1 MPNNYWDDLFQ
12 PDDTIQPNGGSVF
25 DDLFSDDFGAQ
36 DTSGGLQM
44 DEWNPEYQKQEGWG
58 DLGEYLSGGNPIKD
72 RGLEWSDTRNLI
84 GPAGQL
90 LFGNDNPINRLTGKV
105 VSGVGDIVLST
116 AKSGADLFSYATEK
130 VNSGLTSVAED
141 HGLLAP
147 DVADKMRESF
157 AGDRKEFNDLVKK
170 PLGDAADLMG
180 DITSDL
186 SAKKDFGGGYM
197 AEMGGNL
204 DTLLESGSVKDAVSA
219 LWETAEDTGGMA
231 MDVGAGMLSSAIT
244 GGPVGEISGLGSVGA
259 GMALQAYSDTY
270 DELTKND
277 GDSRALAVTVSAANA
292 AVQGILEKIGWET
305 ALGKGP
311 VAEWFEVNA
320 KDTVLKSM
328 LARSI
333 LTGPTEGS
341 EEFLQEFTD
350 ILAKNLP
357 NVKRDGWEATF
368 TKIKEQAYNQMPE
381 SAFTGFAF
389 GRLLGGAVAPMQN
402 LAAKDIAARYGNLNV
417 DPDRKL
423 ADSINQPTSDEKA
436 KDALIDVVEKEGGL
450 AGNGDLTGMFPVAVV
465 DSNGNMVQNNIPE
478 VSAKQEKVKKAAK
491 NAKASKKAVDNA
503 IKDLALEQEKQRAEL
518 GADLTSSDIDAA
530 ADRITK
536 SIDTVVQEKQTQVDT
551 LMGVVGSMTQLLQ
564 GTQPT
569 FNTGAEGEQET
580 VQAPQIQ
587 ASQEEVS
594 GVIQAKAQEL
604 GLEVPIEAIQNPIGF
619 DWETWGQQQV
629 AQAKESVVEGLKGPV
644 DAIRSSITVEPD
656 SPMASVLSSIP
667 EPTVEL
673 PEPIYEDESVSSRI
687 LLFNQIKSKEAP
699 VVPNTDNM
707 ADATAWN
714 SDFGGLRRI
723 AMSAKEG
730 IALLPSEQN
739 ITDHK
744 AVLDRIL
751 RIAPN
756 MHGNETVAHL
766 AGVYAGYMREALYAP
781 GGNTRKATAAARV
794 ALAINREIRKQNIP
808 GVNIMP
814 TLVGAVPN
822 IEATNRYTRNLQY
835 GPERNNPQVFSGGAS
850 LGSWLIGASESVAR
864 GLGFDQ
870 EKVDRVTN
878 NAKAMADQA
887 AAAFAVAPQ
896 IKSIIFN
903 VWQTA
908 PKALVDRLGDAMRNG
923 HDANANEL
931 ATMVADHLA
940 SQGLYVD
947 MPQLIESNPDA
958 MIKFSSALVG
968 VGKGI
973 MSPWSM
979 ERVMLATGVEIR
991 AAKAGVAALQSMA
1004 ERWAMKNNGT
1014 VFEWWDRFGDY
1025 ARVMEFADRTV
1036 LGTASAD
1043 RLAKDRPLYGIQ
1055 NALEYGKGM
1064 LRLFKS
1070 GEPLSVKTALHE
1082 SIHML
1087 YSSGL
1092 MGEMLDDE
1100 AKTAMEQLCGEKLWG
1115 ANGQPLKISNLANE
1129 KMAVGFE
1136 KFMFENDAPNNRLRA
1151 AFEDAKQFFRN
1162 FVKYMFKD
1170 YKGPWNS
1177 HPDYNTIPIYG
1188 LKNADVYLE
1197 MGDLDISA
1205 PQVRAFYQLLNA
1217 NPDGTEI
1224 AYSSPGIATAVENLI
1239 TATTGIEAK
1248 GVLTYQ
1254 PPAMSLVTLPVFP
1267 KDRVVTADDL
1277 PDAEDAANT
1286 KWFHGSKKNSLHET
1300 GFSSAFS
1307 QVGLVGTGVYLTD
1320 DPALAETYR
1329 EYGTAQ
1335 RSIVKR
1341 PFGFGDEDGGDVY
1354 AIKVEPRKVIN
1365 LEKEIDPKAK
1375 FAVLDAVDKWIDSE
1389 YPDINME
1396 DYANG
1401 SAARE
1406 KYKEL
1411 ALEKIKEV
1419 KAWVKWERYRSDNK
1433 YQEPKALTLVKDV
1446 MMVSKDERLFK
1457 MIERSLRAA
1466 GFDAYT
1472 HVGGKIMGNK
1482 DHRVLVLLDPQASGG
1497 SYPKTV
1503 EKAWPTTNIDPEKIE
1518 DDWSIHEP
1526 NGPSDSQWRR
1536 MIGLTNDESNGTH
1549 THATL
1554 LEMAKNRERVTDLA
1568 KRTSA
1573 QKGMVPPAPLES
1585 RASVNRE
1592 VLSAVGEGIL
1602 EGEPLI
1608 EEMFKHLHDTVMNG
1622 GMDGHN
1628 SGVATDHTKV
1638 EQVKDMLTNFVSKM
1652 RSWAY
1657 LTAKGDIGR
1666 VGKELSRGALY
1677 ALVKL
1682 MHVGAKAFEKAIG
1695 NYGADWSN
1703 LIRGLA
1709 KPTEAEIQRLRAS
1722 GGEEAVKQRMAEYE
1736 SMDMLSLAEFLN
1748 NNHALSKLADKVAE
1762 LRPQLYDIVKHMAVP
1777 IPGARSF
1784 NEITTTFNRM
1794 AEAYYAANKHKL
1806 PFRDEHEFH
1815 GAVTR
1820 DLRLWMFSAR
1830 QFELVDRVKEDMAK
1844 YEADVAAW
1852 EKSTATKKK
1861 KKPKKGDVMQEL
1873 QQPEKPKKPKL
1884 PKITEEGT
1892 RWAESVKM
1900 LMEMRYGKNLAMFKA
1915 TAQELT
1921 QWENH
1926 MVLDKL
1932 LNVGMITAKEHADMY
1947 SKGKHHIPMY
1957 RLRSMLDKS
1966 GALNTRLDDSMYKV
1980 LDYLK
1985 HDISMKMEDPINA
1998 MLRKAAGIE
2007 MLTMRQHA
2015 KNALGKRILADVR
2028 WWDIDYKDSPLSILS
2043 QKIAI
2048 TKEEYDELSR
2058 TGQYKLTSA
2067 VKYKKDDQ
2075 GNRMES
2081 GHTYYKH
2088 VPFTADDVESG
2099 LKYATNPSVLK
2110 ALKKTES
2117 QVRSEYEQR
2126 MFAFYPEPGKPM
2138 YVSIHDP
2145 ALAKAFFYMNNQQ
2158 AVWANSVAGWMF
2170 SKIDSMAGAQE
2181 QAELQD
2187 KFLYHSARLA
2197 ATGYF
2202 GMNKIS
2208 KSFITAAPA
2217 FIYNTLF
2224 RDLPGAKI
2232 RSRTGLRWIDI
2243 PGGFMQ
2249 SAALM
2254 FPSMMEVF
2262 PEKFDV
2268 ARDASQGMA
2277 TFSGLSASNADG
2289 SLDAD
2294 VLMSLTRGRGEKLAK
2309 AKAGHYGALASLM
2322 WGDMKQ
2328 FFAKE
2333 GLTTA
2338 PGQMWSELKRG
2349 KNVGKHFI
2357 AMGLSPFTVARAA
2370 GQFAGSI
2377 IENATRLTERG
2388 LMMSED
2394 MSKYPSLVAHYDP
2407 KKAING
2413 KILAGTTG
2421 TIHRAKW
2428 EMAKSKLK
2436 MDPNYKVPEDAMP
2449 IQSNLTERDNAMSHV
2464 TVHFPQKGY
2473 WTASMDQLSMFYNPM
2488 AQDFYTN
2495 MMILTRHSALQ
2506 KATAYAL
2513 GENWEAAKDQVKL
2526 DSAAYAWVMKS
2537 LFYVTLP
2544 MMMMM
2549 ASYGGDDDDSQD
2561 WQSQSFIEKSSY
2573 FWIPTN
2579 KLGLTERPLRVASGL
2594 GLFSLMFKDLPM
2606 AGMLEMQGK
2615 DPKAMHKWMRRFFD
2629 STPFGAVGI
2638 PAMDYEQYGWK
2649 PALMSF
2655 NTKTVP
2661 WLAPESINP
2670 WLELGFDRQ
2679 QFRDKAIAFPQE
2691 LAREDPT
2698 EVQRE
2703 KYNMLTNAIT
2713 KAFSSARMQPAQVQ
2727 YLISRYFTG
2736 SNRWLPVVANKA
2748 MELSTGAEGVPEDV
2762 QSSNS
2767 PLANQSSGWAPR
2779 IQAREAY
2786 GMGSEFVQ
2794 DLLTTARE
2802 SAEQRKSYES
2812 MNTTRKPSY
2821 LAENK
2826 LIQEDIYF
2834 GKRGQDGYRS
2844 GGLQAAAKKVI
2855 EWERSKKEALKAGRI
2870 DKVEALLIEKQYT
2883 LFAMEAMR
2891 NVMFQLGE

>member
-1 MPNNYWDDLFQ
+1 MPNNSFYDDLLSFGG
-12 PDDTIQPNGGSVF
+12 DDNSDT
-25 DDLFSDDFGAQ
+25 SDDFGSFYS
-36 DTSGGLQM
+36 DLTSGDYAYRGLPQ
-44 DEWNPEYQKQEGWG
+44 DEWSPEDQKSEGWNSLFDNPVVRG
-58 DLGEYLSGGNPIKD
+58 IENAGAQAVSSIFGVGSAALDLFDTATNSKLAYTGPIGAFVDLPKDKDEELNTLIDKNKQTSLSGAVSDIFGDVSNMFGEAAANVSTKKD
-72 RGLEWSDTRNLI
+72 SNGGMIDEL
-84 GPAGQL
+84 
-90 LFGNDNPINRLTGKV
+90 K
-105 VSGVGDIVLST
+105 GDI
-116 AKSGADLFSYATEK
+116 A
-130 VNSGLTSVAED
+130 
-141 HGLLAP
+141 
-147 DVADKMRESF
+147 
-157 AGDRKEFNDLVKK
+157 
-170 PLGDAADLMG
+170 
-180 DITSDL
+180 
-186 SAKKDFGGGYM
+186 
-197 AEMGGNL
+197 
-204 DTLLESGSVKDAVSA
+204 SGSPWEATKDIAGFGVDMLA
-219 LWETAEDTGGMA
+219 GLGGMA
-231 MDVGAGMLSSAIT
+231 AAGGPLAGEGKVAQLGVAAAKEAGSAI
-244 GGPVGEISGLGSVGA
+244 GA
-259 GMALQAYSDTY
+259 GMALDVYGDTY
-270 DELTKND
+270 ADLTKNEN
-277 GDSRALAVTVSAANA
+277 DSRLLAVTVAAANA
-292 AVQGILEKIGWET
+292 GVQGVLEKIGWEVAVGKT
-305 ALGKGP
+305 AFGQWFKDSAT
-311 VAEWFEVNA
+311 AEA
-320 KDTVLKSM
+320 KRMIGARIL
-328 LARSI
+328 LAV
-333 LTGPTEGS
+333 PTEGF
-341 EEFLQEFTD
+341 EEGGQQLSD
-350 ILAKNLP
+350 ILAKRLP
-357 NVKRDGWEATF
+357 EAQSKGWDTVLQEVATDAVEQLPEA
-368 TKIKEQAYNQMPE
+368 M
-381 SAFTGFAF
+381 F
-389 GRLLGGAVAPMQN
+389 GGALGGLLLGGGGASIEALMGRKG
-402 LAAKDIAARYGNLNV
+402 AADVAARHGDLPNSPEDKIATAIDAPV
-417 DPDRKL
+417 SGD
-423 ADSINQPTSDEKA
+423 KA
-436 KDALIDVVEKEGGL
+436 QDTLLDVVEEEGVL
-450 AGNGDLTGMFPVAVV
+450 DPTPVVADPVA
-465 DSNGNMVQNNIPE
+465 E
-478 VSAKQEKVKKAAK
+478 VAKKEKVKKL
-491 NAKASKKAVDNA
+491 SKKAQAAKDAADQA

-518 GADLTSSDIDAA
+518 GADKTTADIDAA
-530 ADRITK
+530 AERITR

-551 LMGVVGSMTQLLQ
+551 LMGEVSRMTQLLQ
-564 GTQPT
+564 GAQPT

-587 ASQEEVS
+587 ASPEEVS
-594 GVIQAKAQEL
+594 GVILAKAQEL

-619 DWETWGQQQV
+619 DWNTWGQQQV

-644 DAIRSSITVEPD
+644 DAIRSSISVEPD
-656 SPMASVLSSIP
+656 SPMAQVLSSIP

-673 PEPIYEDESVSSRI
+673 PEPIYEDESVSSRQ
-687 LLFNQIKSKEAP
+687 LRFERMRNKAKAYEPDVSAMEASLPQGVARGNQ
-699 VVPNTDNM
+699 VVPGVANKKV
-707 ADATAWN
+707 
-714 SDFGGLRRI
+714 GV
-723 AMSAKEG
+723 
-730 IALLPSEQN
+730 LP
-739 ITDHK
+739 K
-744 AVLDRIL
+744 
-751 RIAPN
+751 
-756 MHGNETVAHL
+756 
-766 AGVYAGYMREALYAP
+766 Y
-781 GGNTRKATAAARV
+781 
-794 ALAINREIRKQNIP
+794 
-808 GVNIMP
+808 
-814 TLVGAVPN
+814 
-822 IEATNRYTRNLQY
+822 EATNHTARNFPY
-835 GPERNNPQVFSGGAS
+835 NNRNPTITSAGRALGNWLKGQV
-850 LGSWLIGASESVAR
+850 LETLSESSLDDAQRNTVIENTKKA
-864 GLGFDQ
+864 
-870 EKVDRVTN
+870 VDSERYALSVMPAMKRV
-878 NAKAMADQA
+878 
-887 AAAFAVAPQ
+887 
-896 IKSIIFN
+896 IFN

-908 PKALVDRLGDAMRNG
+908 PKDLVDRLGHALTYGVDA
-923 HDANANEL
+923 DSKEL
-931 ATMVADHLA
+931 AQKVADHLA
-940 SQGLYVD
+940 TQGMFSDVAN
-947 MPQLIESNPDA
+947 LIRSDPNA
-958 MIKFSSALVG
+958 MNKFSASLIQA
-968 VGKGI
+968 GKGV
-973 MSPWSM
+973 MSPWAM
-979 ERVMLATGVEIR
+979 ERVMLETGVDYR
-991 AAKAGVAALQSMA
+991 SAKAGVAAMETMS
-1004 ERWAMKNNGT
+1004 ERWAMKNGKD

-1025 ARVMEFADRTV
+1025 ARVAEFRRGTTPY
-1036 LGTASAD
+1036 GTAQGYSPEELNNY
-1043 RLAKDRPLYGIQ
+1043 RKNNWYS
-1055 NALEYGKGM
+1055 EFGKGIVT
-1064 LRLFKS
+1064 LFKHHKPP
-1070 GEPLSVKTALHE
+1070 GVRVALHE

-1087 YSSGL
+1087 FSSGL
-1092 MGEMLDDE
+1092 MYEMLDQD
-1100 AKTAMEQLCGEKLWG
+1100 AQSAMEDLVGEKLWDKDGNPLRISAVG
-1115 ANGQPLKISNLANE
+1115 AE
-1129 KMAVGFE
+1129 RMAVGFE
-1136 KFMFENDAPNNRLRA
+1136 KFIYENDAPNPRIRA
-1151 AFEDAKQFFRN
+1151 AFDDVKQWFAN
-1162 FVKYMFKD
+1162 HIKKWLGSLGVSEALA
-1170 YKGPWNS
+1170 GPAMYATVS
-1177 HPDYNTIPIYG
+1177 VYG
-1188 LKNADVYLE
+1188 KEGDPVHLKL
-1197 MGDLDISA
+1197 GDLDING
-1205 PQVRAFYQLLNA
+1205 PQIRAYYQLLNA

-1224 AYSSPGIATAVENLI
+1224 AYSAPGIATAVENLI

-1248 GVLTYQ
+1248 GVLAYQ

-1277 PDAEDAANT
+1277 PDAEEANNT
-1286 KWFHGSKKNSLHET
+1286 KWFHGTGESVLGEISSL
-1300 GFSSAFS
+1300 FSN
-1307 QVGLVGTGVYLTD
+1307 VGLVGTGVYWTD
-1320 DPALAETYR
+1320 DPKMAETYR
-1329 EYGTAQ
+1329 E
-1335 RSIVKR
+1335 
-1341 PFGFGDEDGGDVY
+1341 FGSAWKQQKGDGQVV
-1354 AIKVEPRKVIN
+1354 ASKVNVRKVLN
-1365 LEKEIDPKAK
+1365 LEEGINENLAKDLFNAVVDEINSLHTDGKYKPSSVYNMKRLKTDLEDAFEVIDKADGTRLTGHDGLY
-1375 FAVLDAVDKWIDSE
+1375 VLQRL
-1389 YPDINME
+1389 
-1396 DYANG
+1396 
-1401 SAARE
+1401 SAALQWPDKLVGNASETAENIARQVFRRVE
-1406 KYKEL
+1406 HTARVNGYD
-1411 ALEKIKEV
+1411 ALTHIGGMNTGGEV
-1419 KAWVKWERYRSDNK
+1419 K
-1433 YQEPKALTLVKDV
+1433 
-1446 MMVSKDERLFK
+1446 
-1457 MIERSLRAA
+1457 
-1466 GFDAYT
+1466 
-1472 HVGGKIMGNK
+1472 
-1482 DHRVLVLLDPQASGG
+1482 HRVLVLLDPNSELPDMFRDGSGG
-1497 SYPKTV
+1497 YPKTV
-1503 EKAWPTTNIDPEKIE
+1503 MGVWPTTNIDPETIE

-1602 EGEPLI
+1602 EGEPLL
-1608 EEMFKHLHDTVMNG
+1608 EEWAKHLHNTVMNG

-1628 SGVATDHTKV
+1628 SGVATDPTKV

-1652 RSWAY
+1652 GSWAY
-1657 LTAKGDIGR
+1657 LTAKGDVGR
-1666 VGKELSRGALY
+1666 VAKELSRGALY
-1677 ALVKL
+1677 ALVKP
-1682 MHVGAKAFEKAIG
+1682 MQMGAKAMEKSIG
-1695 NYGADWSN
+1695 NFGADWAN

-1709 KPTEAEIQRLRAS
+1709 KPSEAEIQRLRAT

-1794 AEAYYAANKHKL
+1794 YEAYYAANKHKL
-1806 PFRDEHEFH
+1806 PYRDAHEAH
-1815 GAVTR
+1815 EASTR

-1830 QFELVDRVKEDMAK
+1830 QFELVERVKEDMAK

-1852 EKSTATKKK
+1852 EKSTAAKKK
-1861 KKPKKGDVMQEL
+1861 KKPKKGEVLQEL
-1873 QQPEKPKKPKL
+1873 EQPEKPKKPKL

-1966 GALNTRLDDSMYKV
+1966 GAINTRLDDSMYKV

-2048 TKEEYDELSR
+2048 TKDEYDELSR

-2067 VKYKKDDQ
+2067 VKYRKDDQ
-2075 GNRMES
+2075 GNRVES

-2088 VPFTADDVESG
+2088 VPFTAEDVESG

-2158 AVWANSVAGWMF
+2158 AVWANSVAGWVF

-2243 PGGFMQ
+2243 PGGFVQ

-2262 PEKFDV
+2262 PEKFAV

-2309 AKAGHYGALASLM
+2309 AKSGHYGALASLM

-2394 MSKYPSLVAHYDP
+2394 MSQYPSLVAHYDP

-2428 EMAKSKLK
+2428 EMAKAKLK

-2526 DSAAYAWVMKS
+2526 DSAAHAWIMKS

-2579 KLGLTERPLRVASGL
+2579 KMGLTERPLRVASGL

-2606 AGMLEMQGK
+2606 AGMLEMRGK

-2649 PALMSF
+2649 PATMSAL
-2655 NTKTVP
+2655 TKGVP
-2661 WLAPESINP
+2661 LLAPESVNP
-2670 WLELGFDRQ
+2670 VFELMADRQ

-2691 LAREDPT
+2691 LSREDPT

-2748 MELSTGAEGVPEDV
+2748 MEMAVGAEGVPQDV

-2767 PLANQSSGWAPR
+2767 PLANQSAGWAPSV
-2779 IQAREAY
+2779 QARESY
-2786 GMGSEFVQ
+2786 GVGNEFVQ
-2794 DLLTTARE
+2794 DLLSTARE
-2802 SAEQRKSYES
+2802 ASEQRKSYES

-2821 LAENK
+2821 LAEHK
-2826 LIQEDIYF
+2826 LIQDDIYF

>member
-1 MPNNYWDDLFQ
+1 MPNNYWDNPFGPPEPLSNSSTNYW
-12 PDDTIQPNGGSVF
+12 DDPFGSDVE
-25 DDLFSDDFGAQ
+25 SVYR
-36 DTSGGLQM
+36 GLPQ
-44 DEWNPEYQKQEGWG
+44 DEWTPEYQKSEGWNSLFDNPVVRG
-58 DLGEYLSGGNPIKD
+58 VENAGAQAASSIFGVGSAALDLFDTATNSKLAYTGPIGAFVDLPKDKDEELNTLIDKNKQTSLSGAVSDIFGDVSNMFGEAAANVSTKKD
-72 RGLEWSDTRNLI
+72 SNGGMIDEL
-84 GPAGQL
+84 
-90 LFGNDNPINRLTGKV
+90 K
-105 VSGVGDIVLST
+105 GDI
-116 AKSGADLFSYATEK
+116 A
-130 VNSGLTSVAED
+130 
-141 HGLLAP
+141 
-147 DVADKMRESF
+147 
-157 AGDRKEFNDLVKK
+157 
-170 PLGDAADLMG
+170 
-180 DITSDL
+180 
-186 SAKKDFGGGYM
+186 
-197 AEMGGNL
+197 
-204 DTLLESGSVKDAVSA
+204 SGSP
-219 LWETAEDTGGMA
+219 WEATKNIAGFGVDMLAGLGGMA
-231 MDVGAGMLSSAIT
+231 AAGGPLAGGGKVAQLGVAAAKEAGSAI
-244 GGPVGEISGLGSVGA
+244 GA
-259 GMALQAYSDTY
+259 GMALDVYGDTY
-270 DELTKND
+270 ADLTKNEN
-277 GDSRALAVTVSAANA
+277 DSRLLAVTVAAANA
-292 AVQGILEKIGWET
+292 GVQGVLEKIGWEVAVGKT
-305 ALGKGP
+305 AFGQ
-311 VAEWFEVNA
+311 WFKDSATASA
-320 KDTVLKSM
+320 KRMIGARIL
-328 LARSI
+328 LAI
-333 LTGPTEGS
+333 PTEGI
-341 EEFLQEFTD
+341 EEGSQQL
-350 ILAKNLP
+350 
-357 NVKRDGWEATF
+357 
-368 TKIKEQAYNQMPE
+368 
-381 SAFTGFAF
+381 S
-389 GRLLGGAVAPMQN
+389 
-402 LAAKDIAARYGNLNV
+402 DIAARRLPEAQSKGWDTVFQEIASDAVEQLPEAMFSGALGGLLLGGGGATLEV
-417 DPDRKL
+417 LMGRKGA
-423 ADSINQPTSDEKA
+423 ADVAARHGDLPNSPEDKIATAIDTPVSGEKA
-436 KDALIDVVEKEGGL
+436 QDTLLDVVEEEGVL
-450 AGNGDLTGMFPVAVV
+450 DPTPVVADPVV
-465 DSNGNMVQNNIPE
+465 E
-478 VSAKQEKVKKAAK
+478 VAKKEKVKKL
-491 NAKASKKAVDNA
+491 SKKAQAAKDAADQA
-503 IKDLALEQEKQRAEL
+503 IKDLALEQEKQRADL
-518 GADLTSSDIDAA
+518 GKDLTSSDIDAA
-530 ADRITK
+530 AERITR
-536 SIDTVVQEKQTQVDT
+536 SIDTVVQEKQAQVDT
-551 LMGVVGSMTQLLQ
+551 LMGEVSRMTQLLQ
-564 GTQPT
+564 GAQPT

-587 ASQEEVS
+587 ASPEEVS
-594 GVIQAKAQEL
+594 GVILAKAQEL

-619 DWETWGQQQV
+619 DWNTWGQQQV

-644 DAIRSSITVEPD
+644 DAIRSSISVEPD
-656 SPMASVLSSIP
+656 SPMASVLASIP

-673 PEPIYEDESVSSRI
+673 PDPIYEDESTSSRM
-687 LLFNQIKSKEAP
+687 LRLERLRNNVREHKPDVSAMEASLP
-699 VVPNTDNM
+699 QGVARGDQVVPGVANKKV
-707 ADATAWN
+707 
-714 SDFGGLRRI
+714 GV
-723 AMSAKEG
+723 
-730 IALLPSEQN
+730 LP
-739 ITDHK
+739 K
-744 AVLDRIL
+744 
-751 RIAPN
+751 
-756 MHGNETVAHL
+756 
-766 AGVYAGYMREALYAP
+766 Y
-781 GGNTRKATAAARV
+781 
-794 ALAINREIRKQNIP
+794 
-808 GVNIMP
+808 
-814 TLVGAVPN
+814 
-822 IEATNRYTRNLQY
+822 EATNSTARNFPYDNQNPTITSAGRELGNWLKSQVVSVLGESSLDESQRNTVIANTKKAVDSERYAL
-835 GPERNNPQVFSGGAS
+835 
-850 LGSWLIGASESVAR
+850 SVMPAM
-864 GLGFDQ
+864 
-870 EKVDRVTN
+870 KRV
-878 NAKAMADQA
+878 
-887 AAAFAVAPQ
+887 
-896 IKSIIFN
+896 IFN

-908 PKALVDRLGDAMRNG
+908 PRDLVERLGSALTYGTEADPR
-923 HDANANEL
+923 DL
-931 ATMVADHLA
+931 AQKVADHLA
-940 SQGLYVD
+940 AQGMFSDVAN
-947 MPQLIESNPDA
+947 LIRSDPNA
-958 MIKFSSALVG
+958 MDKFSSALIQS
-968 VGKGI
+968 GKGV
-973 MSPWSM
+973 MSPWAM
-979 ERVMLATGVEIR
+979 ERVMLETGVDYR
-991 AAKAGVAALQSMA
+991 SAKAGVAAMETMA
-1004 ERWAMKNNGT
+1004 ERWAMKNGKD
-1014 VFEWWDRFGDY
+1014 VFEWWDRIGDY
-1025 ARVMEFADRTV
+1025 ARVAEFKRGTTPY
-1036 LGTASAD
+1036 GTAQGYSPAEMGEF
-1043 RLAKDRPLYGIQ
+1043 KKKGWYS
-1055 NALEYGKGM
+1055 EFGKGIVT
-1064 LRLFKS
+1064 LFKNNKPP
-1070 GEPLSVKTALHE
+1070 GVRVALHE

-1087 YSSGL
+1087 FSSGL
-1092 MGEMLDDE
+1092 MYEMLDQE
-1100 AKTAMEQLCGEKLWG
+1100 AQSAMEDLVGEKLWDKDGNPIRISAVG
-1115 ANGQPLKISNLANE
+1115 AE
-1129 KMAVGFE
+1129 RMAVGFE
-1136 KFMFENDAPNNRLRA
+1136 KFVYENDAPNPRVRA
-1151 AFEDAKQFFRN
+1151 AFDDVKQWFAN
-1162 FVKYMFKD
+1162 YIKKWLGSLGVSEALA
-1170 YKGPWNS
+1170 GPAMYAAVS
-1177 HPDYNTIPIYG
+1177 VYG
-1188 LKNADVYLE
+1188 KEGDPVHLKL
-1197 MGDLDISA
+1197 GDLDING
-1205 PQVRAFYQLLNA
+1205 PQIRAYYQLLNA

-1224 AYSSPGIATAVENLI
+1224 AYSAPGIATAVENLI

-1286 KWFHGSKKNSLHET
+1286 KWFHGSKQESLHEV
-1300 GFSSAFS
+1300 GLSSEMS
-1307 QVGLVGTGVYLTD
+1307 GDGLVGTGVYLTD
-1320 DPALAETYR
+1320 DPKIAETYR
-1329 EYGTAQ
+1329 KGRVVVSVE
-1335 RSIVKR
+1335 
-1341 PFGFGDEDGGDVY
+1341 DEESGSGDVY
-1354 AIKVEPRKVIN
+1354 AIKTTPRKVIN
-1365 LEKEIDPKAK
+1365 LEKQLDPEVVKIINDYCAENEIEIDPSTWRNGMSAIDDIRIMSI
-1375 FAVLDAVDKWIDSE
+1375 DAGQDPWFTFSRIEV
-1389 YPDINME
+1389 
-1396 DYANG
+1396 
-1401 SAARE
+1401 
-1406 KYKEL
+1406 EL
-1411 ALEKIKEV
+1411 
-1419 KAWVKWERYRSDNK
+1419 RSRG
-1433 YQEPKALTLVKDV
+1433 Y
-1446 MMVSKDERLFK
+1446 
-1457 MIERSLRAA
+1457 
-1466 GFDAYT
+1466 DAYT
-1472 HVGGKIMGNK
+1472 HIGGAALGGKK
-1482 DHRVLVLLDPQASGG
+1482 HRVMVLLDPGADLYGAEPYASH
-1497 SYPKTV
+1497 KTV
-1503 EKAWPTTNIDPEKIE
+1503 VKAWATARLDPETIE

-1554 LEMAKNRERVTDLA
+1554 LEMAKNRERVADLA
-1568 KRTSA
+1568 RRTNA

-1602 EGEPLI
+1602 EGEPLL
-1608 EEMFKHLHDTVMNG
+1608 EEMSKHLHDVVMNG

-1628 SGVATDHTKV
+1628 SGVTTDPTKV

-1657 LTAKGDIGR
+1657 LTAKGD
-1666 VGKELSRGALY
+1666 VGKVAKELSRGALY
-1677 ALVKL
+1677 ALVKP
-1682 MHVGAKAFEKAIG
+1682 MQIGAKAMEKSIG
-1695 NYGADWSN
+1695 NFGADWAN

-1709 KPTEAEIQRLRAS
+1709 KPSEAEIQRIRAT

-1736 SMDMLSLAEFLN
+1736 SMDMLSLAELLN
-1748 NNHALSKLADKVAE
+1748 NFHALSKLADKVAE
-1762 LRPQLYDIVKHMAVP
+1762 LRPQLYDIVKHIPVP

-1794 AEAYYAANKHKL
+1794 YEAYYAANKHKL
-1806 PFRDEHEFH
+1806 PYRDAHEAH
-1815 GAVTR
+1815 EASTR

-1852 EKSTATKKK
+1852 EKSTAAKKK
-1861 KKPKKGDVMQEL
+1861 KKPKKGEVLQEL

-1966 GALNTRLDDSMYKV
+1966 GAINTRLDDSMYKV

-2048 TKEEYDELSR
+2048 TKEEYNELSR
-2058 TGQYKLTSA
+2058 TGEFKLTSA

-2075 GNRMES
+2075 GNRIES

-2088 VPFTADDVESG
+2088 VPFTAEDVESG

-2158 AVWANSVAGWMF
+2158 AVWANSVAGKVF
-2170 SKIDSMAGAQE
+2170 SWIDSFSGAQE

-2187 KFLYHSARLA
+2187 KFAYHAARLA

-2232 RSRTGLRWIDI
+2232 RSRTGLRWVDI
-2243 PGGFMQ
+2243 PGGFVQ

-2262 PEKFDV
+2262 PEKFAV

-2309 AKAGHYGALASLM
+2309 AKSGHYGALASLM

-2394 MSKYPSLVAHYDP
+2394 MSQYPSLVAHYDP

-2428 EMAKSKLK
+2428 EMAKAKLK
-2436 MDPNYKVPEDAMP
+2436 ADPNYKVPEDAMP

-2513 GENWEAAKDQVKL
+2513 GENWEAAKDQVRL
-2526 DSAAYAWVMKS
+2526 DSAAHAWIMKS

-2606 AGMLEMQGK
+2606 AGMLEMQDK

-2649 PALMSF
+2649 PATMSAL
-2655 NTKTVP
+2655 TKGVP
-2661 WLAPESINP
+2661 LLAPESVNP
-2670 WLELGFDRQ
+2670 VFELMADRQ

-2691 LAREDPT
+2691 LSREDPT

-2748 MELSTGAEGVPEDV
+2748 MEMAVGAEGVPQDV

-2767 PLANQSSGWAPR
+2767 PLANQSAGWAPR
-2779 IQAREAY
+2779 VQARESY
-2786 GMGSEFVQ
+2786 GVGNEFVQ
-2794 DLLTTARE
+2794 DLLSTARE
-2802 SAEQRKSYES
+2802 ASEQRKSYES

-2821 LAENK
+2821 LAEHK
-2826 LIQEDIYF
+2826 LIQDDIYF